1 MDPDRRMPVLSTYLG
16 HIHVADT
23 YWYLTACPALMASA
37 MQRVE
42 NRWKDLP

>member
-1 MDPDRRMPVLSTYLG
+1 MPVLSTYLG